1 MGAAS
6 DVTGRWF
13 SSPEGMGAQW
23 AGVLAGPIA
32 LAADQLSSY
41 ALVKWTCGHQ
51 HPIVLHLISLG
62 ALVAIAAGA
71 FAAWRGLA
79 EAPPDAT
86 FEGGRP
92 FDRGRFM
99 AVLGLTT
106 CALFAILV
114 IAMAVPTWMIDACR

>member
-1 MGAAS
+1 
-6 DVTGRWF
+6 
-13 SSPEGMGAQW
+13 MGAQW

-99 AVLGLTT
+99 ALLGLSSS
-106 CALFAILV
+106 ALFALTIV
-114 IAMAVPTWMIDACR
+114 GSTVPRVMLDACL